1 MNAAK
6 RQVQDL
12 KPRSKKKLLL
22 KGPTAEGLDHV
33 AKGIKA
39 FSPKSQLQ
47 LEVQQAPE
55 SPVGSPLLSASVD
68 SPAPLLEH
76 ESKIMVP
83 GIRDGNQRR
92 VEKVGILPK
101 PGEEEQDQHA
111 VLHSSVAALPWEAYA
126 TPAQPA
132 KPPVQSRPLPTASSS
147 PSLMRAHNA
156 PQSDAIRKEASL
168 ERHNTTVAVHHEKVK
183 VKSKDGKANGSAN
196 GHRDAGLRRSR
207 EGPKPHGDAKEE
219 SGGLRKSR
227 EGVKHSAAKR
237 HSNDTKGHA
246 GDAKEKER
254 VGTHHAGEKEAR
266 KVRPAG
272 AKEAADPSTPSTDRR
287 KHKSEKTKESS
298 DKAVTPVVVVST
310 VDVSK

>member
-55 SPVGSPLLSASVD
+55 SPVGSPQLSASVD

-83 GIRDGNQRR
+83 GIREGNQRR

-101 PGEEEQDQHA
+101 PGEEEQDQNA
-111 VLHSSVAALPWEAYA
+111 VMHSSVAALPWEAYA
-126 TPAQPA
+126 TPHTALPA
-132 KPPVQSRPLPTASSS
+132 KPPAQSRPLPTAQSS
-147 PSLMRAHNA
+147 PSLMRSNNG
-156 PQSDAIRKEASL
+156 PQSEAIKKETSL
-168 ERHNTTVAVHHEKVK
+168 ERHNTTVAVHEKVK
-183 VKSKDGKANGSAN
+183 VKSKGTKEESG
-196 GHRDAGLRRSR
+196 GLHKSREGRRSR
-207 EGPKPHGDAKEE
+207 EGPKEE
-219 SGGLRKSR
+219 GVGLRKSR
-227 EGVKHSAAKR
+227 EGAKHSAAKR
-237 HSNDTKGHA
+237 HSNDTKGHTV
-246 GDAKEKER
+246 DAKEKER
-254 VGTHHAGEKEAR
+254 VGTHHAAEKEAR
-266 KVRPAG
+266 KARPVG
-272 AKEAADPSTPSTDRR
+272 AKEAADPSTPTTDRR
-287 KHKSEKTKESS
+287 KHKEKTKEGS
-298 DKAVTPVVVVST
+298 DKVVAPVVST
-310 VDVSK
+310 ADASK